1 MDSEGVRLKKQCTA
15 PLKEPPSKEQTQ
27 RTAWDQASEGHCRGA
42 LSTSTLQPTKHTC
55 RSCDERRASI
65 QMRQTGPC
73 TEIPLTRYCRLAVA
87 ACKLADMKLR
97 KTHQRPEATPVQG
110 TYKATHV
117 LIEMAH
123 NDHRVWEP
131 ENQTWRELRVRFVKM
146 ARWALEWTA
155 RGQKGGNEEGRRD
168 ARKRARRN
176 RSRGSEKGLG
186 SKRTKQNE
194 ERPGRNGRFQPWH
207 RKRERER
214 LAAQSSQKVG
224 PWRSRRRAGG
234 HPSTSLHLLC
244 CALVDSSSELCQG
257 TAAGNRRASLL
268 PLARCLRLRP
278 LGRRREDQADQN
290 SMQCDRKS
298 LPGMGSRD
306 LGPTPDKEHDGGR
319 RSG

>member
-97 KTHQRPEATPVQG
+97 ITYQRPPKAGFKTHQRPEATPVQG

-123 NDHRVWEP
+123 NDHRV
-131 ENQTWRELRVRFVKM
+131 
-146 ARWALEWTA
+146 
-155 RGQKGGNEEGRRD
+155 
-168 ARKRARRN
+168 
-176 RSRGSEKGLG
+176 
-186 SKRTKQNE
+186 
-194 ERPGRNGRFQPWH
+194 
-207 RKRERER
+207 
-214 LAAQSSQKVG
+214 
-224 PWRSRRRAGG
+224 
-234 HPSTSLHLLC
+234 
-244 CALVDSSSELCQG
+244 
-257 TAAGNRRASLL
+257 
-268 PLARCLRLRP
+268 
-278 LGRRREDQADQN
+278 
-290 SMQCDRKS
+290 
-298 LPGMGSRD
+298 
-306 LGPTPDKEHDGGR
+306 
-319 RSG
+319 

>member
-1 MDSEGVRLKKQCTA
+1 
-15 PLKEPPSKEQTQ
+15 
-27 RTAWDQASEGHCRGA
+27 
-42 LSTSTLQPTKHTC
+42 
-55 RSCDERRASI
+55 
-65 QMRQTGPC
+65 
-73 TEIPLTRYCRLAVA
+73 
-87 ACKLADMKLR
+87 
-97 KTHQRPEATPVQG
+97 
-110 TYKATHV
+110 
-117 LIEMAH
+117 MAH